1 MTKGYGFSGGQL
13 LPGHGNP
20 FRRRQRYDH
29 QHHQGR
35 RRQLAVLPVIAI
47 LAAGCRGGGGGNP
60 APTGSPSK
68 SVLLSDPDRPESGK
82 KTLGH
87 LGPETVRLPV
97 SADRIAEL
105 GVRYDCLGPGGLT
118 VTSGTGLSTEVD
130 GCNDSATFGAR
141 IKAKDLHGRKFADTV
156 TVTVGKRTRWRMS
169 VDITTKDGVKQTVH
183 G

>member
-1 MTKGYGFSGGQL
+1 M
-13 LPGHGNP
+13 
-20 FRRRQRYDH
+20 RRRH
-29 QHHQGR
+29 
-35 RRQLAVLPVIAI
+35 LAVLPVIVI
-47 LAAGCRGGGGGNP
+47 LATGCEGGGNR
-60 APTGSPSK
+60 APVGSPSK
-68 SVLLSDPDRPESGK
+68 SVLVSDPDRPDSGK
-82 KTLGH
+82 ETPGH
-87 LGPETVRLPV
+87 LGPGTVKLPV

-118 VTSGTGLSTEVD
+118 VTSGTGLSAEAG
-130 GCNDSATFGAR
+130 GCDDSATFGAR